1 MWGKRKKRRPPLSRQ
16 LSHALLEDA
25 MARVQQ
31 REDEAEADDP
41 VVTDPV
47 VAESAP
53 QPPYE
58 VPAPRAGESTR
69 HGSFGRKN
77 P

>member
-1 MWGKRKKRRPPLSRQ
+1 MWGKRKKRRPPLSKQ

-31 REDEAEADDP
+31 REDEAEADEP
-41 VVTDPV
+41 EVI
-47 VAESAP
+47 
-53 QPPYE
+53 E
-58 VPAPRAGESTR
+58 VPVPRAGESTR

>member
-1 MWGKRKKRRPPLSRQ
+1 MWGKRRKRCSPLSRQ

-31 REDEAEADDP
+31 QEDEAEADEAP
-41 VVTDPV
+41 VP
-47 VAESAP
+47 
-53 QPPYE
+53 E

>member
-41 VVTDPV
+41 VVT
-47 VAESAP
+47 ESAP
-53 QPPYE
+53 QPQYE

>member
-1 MWGKRKKRRPPLSRQ
+1 
-16 LSHALLEDA
+16 

-31 REDEAEADDP
+31 REDEAKADDP
-41 VVTDPV
+41 VVT
-47 VAESAP
+47 ESAP
-53 QPPYE
+53 QPQYE